1 MTSLH
6 GGYDYS
12 VISVHFLFYSDK
24 MSAVVIVP
32 VVLKDVRLAD
42 IDEIKK
48 AIVHAMHLD
57 VTEEN
62 LLSQIFDINLNK
74 LSQMNSED
82 LKNMTNTQI
91 RFIEIEL
98 LLKIAKKIK
107 LTMMSLEE
115 YLSHDA
121 IVHANFEYD
130 EPQQR
135 VWNEAQNYLNQL
147 AASDGLDRVI

>member
-24 MSAVVIVP
+24 MSAVVNVP

-62 LLSQIFDINLNK
+62 LMSQIFDINLNK

-82 LKNMTNTQI
+82 LKNMTNTQV

-107 LTMMSLEE
+107 LT
-115 YLSHDA
+115 
-121 IVHANFEYD
+121 IWKWF
-130 EPQQR
+130 Q
-135 VWNEAQNYLNQL
+135 
-147 AASDGLDRVI
+147 